1 MNTLF
6 LIILATLIGGILS
19 ALIASVVLL
28 FDDATRHRL
37 IPHFVSFA
45 TGTLLGAAFL
55 ALLPHAIEG
64 AGPDQVHLIGG
75 TVLAGLLTFFVL
87 EKLVI
92 WRHCHHDDCEAHSH
106 DIATGRGD
114 ASAAVMMVGDGIHNL
129 IDGTLIAAAF
139 LVDPHLGW
147 MTTVAVVAHEVPQE
161 VGEFAVL
168 LKAGYTRRKAF
179 ILNLLVGLTTAVGG
193 VLAWAFLDNARGLL
207 PFALAFA
214 AASFIYVAVADLI
227 PGMHQRTRVAD
238 SLSQALLIAA
248 GVAVIVGTHALVY

>member
-1 MNTLF
+1 MNTLI
-6 LIILATLIGGILS
+6 LILIATAVGGVLS

-28 FDDATRHRL
+28 FDDQTRHRL

-64 AGPDQVHLIGG
+64 VRPDQVHLIGA
-75 TVLAGLLTFFVL
+75 TVLGGLLTFFVL

-106 DIATGRGD
+106 DIAAGRD
-114 ASAAVMMVGDGIHNL
+114 SASAAVMLVGDGIHNL

-161 VGEFAVL
+161 VGEFAIL
-168 LKAGYTRRKAF
+168 LKAGYSRRKAF
-179 ILNLLVGLTTAVGG
+179 VVNLLVGLTTAVGG
-193 VLAWAFLDNARGLL
+193 VVAWAFLAGAQGLL

-238 SLSQALLIAA
+238 SVSQAVLIAA
-248 GVAVIVGTHALVY
+248 GIGVIMGTHALVY